1 MTSERDFIEN
11 KTNALKKL
19 KKALDEKK
27 VDKGILPIIN
37 IINKSENYYTSSS
50 CFGRIVL
57 LEIPEIGNKKEAQ
70 FLGKWHRK
78 IRVNELLSS
87 VKNAT
92 NGQIWILTQS
102 PIIHIGAKTNIAA
115 EKILK
120 NAISCG
126 FKNSGI
132 KSIGKKNIVEIC
144 STERL
149 DSPIGLDGVILCEK
163 DHLSLLTNISNNIIE
178 KSTLKLIKLKD
189 KLKKDLSTQK
199 TTQI

>member
-1 MTSERDFIEN
+1 MTSEREFIEN
-11 KTNALKKL
+11 KTNALKKF

-27 VDKGILPIIN
+27 VDKGISPILN

-57 LEIPEIGNKKEAQ
+57 LEIPEIGNKKEAE

-87 VKNAT
+87 LKNAKK
-92 NGQIWILTQS
+92 GQLWILTQS

-120 NAISCG
+120 TAISCG

-132 KSIGKKNIVEIC
+132 KSIGKKIIVEIC

-149 DSPIGLDGVILCEK
+149 DSPIGVDGVILCKKE
-163 DHLSLLTNISNNIIE
+163 HLSLLTDISNNIIE
-178 KSTLKLIKLKD
+178 KSTLKLYKLKE
-189 KLKKDLSTQK
+189 KLKKDLST
-199 TTQI
+199 

>member
-1 MTSERDFIEN
+1 MTSEKDFIEN
-11 KTNALKKL
+11 KTNALKKF

-27 VDKGILPIIN
+27 VDKGISPILN

-57 LEIPEIGNKKEAQ
+57 LEIPEIGNKKEAE

-87 VKNAT
+87 LKNAKK
-92 NGQIWILTQS
+92 GQLWILTQS

-120 NAISCG
+120 TAISCG

-132 KSIGKKNIVEIC
+132 KSIGKKIIVEIC

-149 DSPIGLDGVILCEK
+149 DSPIGVDGVILCKKE
-163 DHLSLLTNISNNIIE
+163 HLSLLTDISNNIIE
-178 KSTLKLIKLKD
+178 KSTLKLYKLKE
-189 KLKKDLSTQK
+189 KLKKDLST
-199 TTQI
+199 